1 MKKFIAIL
9 SIFIVLLGINYSFAY
24 GRTYTLELEAVNVT
38 KDFDLYI
45 LLPEDY
51 ILFVMQE
58 DKLNFRYEGVKTLKD
73 NEIPSIQVNK
83 KNIQNDLY
91 EEDGIKYV
99 QILLEQNEEGKY
111 EFNILSD
118 YDKMDIRYRIKNDER
133 DNIAYIDNFKEQ
145 DGVCKIEYNY
155 EKNTI
160 EQHISNFT
168 TILVIILIFI
178 LIMIIVLGIMS
189 YIKQRKDRRE

>member
-1 MKKFIAIL
+1 M
-9 SIFIVLLGINYSFAY
+9 
-24 GRTYTLELEAVNVT
+24 
-38 KDFDLYI
+38 
-45 LLPEDY
+45 LPEDY

-160 EQHISNFT
+160 EQHISNFA